1 MSGRS
6 AIAFSSRFLPM
17 KHQGQTTSETTST
30 VSGWVIDHSL
40 VSRKLCFGSRHRNR
54 TPMNNV
60 DRNREIVIQLLKE

>member
-1 MSGRS
+1 
-6 AIAFSSRFLPM
+6 M

-40 VSRKLCFGSRHRNR
+40 VSAKLCSGLRRRNR

-60 DRNREIVIQLLKE
+60 DRNREIVIQSLKE